1 MCRHHVHSYLTLP
14 LTQPRFEIYVN
25 ELTRRSWEFG
35 VERVC
40 HVTRVYII
48 VRGAVSCRQ
57 CANPEDHV
65 SLKLIRNK
73 SYLPSLTK
81 DHRSFMLIQYQ
92 SYPFSQTKD
101 HRSFRLIRYKSYL
114 FQSYFLTPGF

>member
-1 MCRHHVHSYLTLP
+1 MENFQIASAHN
-14 LTQPRFEIYVN
+14 VN
-25 ELTRRSWEFG
+25 LRSWEFG
-35 VERVC
+35 VERVG

-48 VRGAVSCRQ
+48 VREAVSCRQ

-101 HRSFRLIRYKSYL
+101 HRSFRLIPIQELSFPIIFSDTRV
-114 FQSYFLTPGF
+114 LTVQQC